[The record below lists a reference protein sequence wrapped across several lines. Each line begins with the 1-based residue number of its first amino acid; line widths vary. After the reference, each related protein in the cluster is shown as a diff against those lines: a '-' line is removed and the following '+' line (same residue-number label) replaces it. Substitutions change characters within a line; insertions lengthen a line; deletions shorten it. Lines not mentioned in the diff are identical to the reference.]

1 MLTYSTTTL
10 ENLAI
15 HEAAEEAADLN
26 LISLQKETEI
36 KAHYVVDLYSP
47 NIFVR
52 IGLGLLTVFIVLAS
66 VGLLGLMTNFSA
78 PVFLMLLFAAGCFAL
93 LSYIT
98 GTRKHFSSGVDH
110 VLMFAIIIFT
120 TVALLE
126 MLPPG
131 VNEDLPASVLVCM
144 ISLCFFLRFADSI
157 MAFVSF
163 GAVVTFIVNFGKY
176 FGTSSQLI
184 LPFIMMAFAAGV
196 YMVCR
201 RMKSESNNVYYYS
214 KGLQVLKFL
223 SVLTFY
229 VAGNYYVVNQLS
241 NGIIPG
247 TAKALLPQLFQYFLW
262 VFTFVVPFVYLVAG
276 IKYKDLVLCRLGFL
290 CIALT
295 ILSYRYY
302 YSILSPEAAML
313 LAGVLICIAAYLL
326 TRFLKQP
333 KAGFIFKNLNR
344 RKKDTANLEGVIIAE
359 TFGHRQTSS
368 QPETTFGGGSFGGA
382 GAGNRY

>member
-1 MLTYSTTTL
+1 MLAYSTTTL

-15 HEAAEEAADLN
+15 HEAAEEAADFN
-26 LISLQKETEI
+26 LISSQKETEI
-36 KAHYVVDLYSP
+36 KAQYAVDLYSP

-66 VGLLGLMTNFSA
+66 VGLVGLMTNFSA

-110 VLMFAIIIFT
+110 VLMVAIIIFIT
-120 TVALLE
+120 AALLQ
-126 MLPPG
+126 MLPQG
-131 VNEDLPASVLVCM
+131 INDDLLASVLVAM
-144 ISLCFFLRFADSI
+144 ISLVFFLSFADSI
-157 MAFVSF
+157 MAIVSF
-163 GAVVTFIVNFGKY
+163 VAMAAFIVNFGKY
-176 FGTSSQLI
+176 FGTSSKLI
-184 LPFIMMAFAAGV
+184 LPFIMMVFAAGV
-196 YMVCR
+196 YVVCR
-201 RMKSESNNVYYYS
+201 RTKSDRKNVYYS
-214 KGLQVLKFL
+214 KGLRLLELL

-229 VAGNYYVVNQLS
+229 VAGNYYVVNKLS
-241 NGIIPG
+241 NQIIPG
-247 TAKALLPQLFQYFLW
+247 TPNALLPQLYQYFLW
-262 VFTFVVPFVYLVAG
+262 AFTLVVPLIYLAAG
-276 IKYKDLVLCRLGFL
+276 IKYKDVLLCRLGIL

-295 ILSYRYY
+295 ILTYRYY

-313 LAGVLICIAAYLL
+313 LSGVLICIAAYLL

-382 GAGNRY
+382 GAGDRY